1 MNRCGYAFGLC
12 LILLS
17 VGCTK
22 KAATEAGSP
31 AVAGESGKPGSAMA
45 YTHNATVDLAE
56 NQIAA
61 RVESVREACA
71 SGRHGSCALLYSE
84 VSDSGYPRGQ
94 ITLRIVPEGVAPML
108 AMAAEGA
115 RISARS
121 TRAEDLSTAVA
132 DTQRQKAQLTRE
144 RDRLLAFQ
152 DRKDL
157 KAGDLIALAS
167 ALANVETTL
176 QDTAQTAA
184 DQQQRIESN
193 QLSIHF
199 TAPATTSRWE
209 PIADAFA
216 NVPASLAD
224 GVAEAVE
231 MLAFSLPFVLIA
243 FPLAL
248 LWRWLWRR
256 VTAPR

>member
-1 MNRCGYAFGLC
+1 MNRYGYALGLC
-12 LILLS
+12 LALLS
-17 VGCTK
+17 VGCAK
-22 KAATEAGSP
+22 KLAEEPDAQ

-45 YTHNATVDLAE
+45 YTHNVTVDLAE

-61 RVESVREACA
+61 RLDSVREACS

-84 VSDSGYPRGQ
+84 VFSSDYPRGQ
-94 ITLRIVPEGVAPML
+94 VTLRIVPEGVAPMV

-115 RISARS
+115 HVSARS

-144 RDRLLAFQ
+144 HERLLAFQ

-157 KAGDLIALAS
+157 QVGELIALAS
-167 ALANVETTL
+167 ALASVETSL
-176 QDTAQTAA
+176 QQTEQTTT

-193 QLSIHF
+193 QLTIHF
-199 TAPATTSRWE
+199 TAPANTSRWE
-209 PIADAFA
+209 PIADAFT

-224 GVAEAVE
+224 GIAEAVE
-231 MLAFSLPFVLIA
+231 MFAFSLPFVLIA

-256 VTAPR
+256 VTAQR